1 MLEFDFETSLD
12 RAQHEP
18 ETRRALLLREAER
31 LFAAE
36 GYDRVTVRGVAA
48 AAGVNVATLH
58 LHWKNKA
65 TLYEAVC
72 RLHAR
77 HLLALVSEIVSQAS
91 DLDTGK
97 QVDLLIDNLVAL
109 FARHPAIAPMAVE
122 SFSGQAPP
130 SLATLFN
137 HDVHVVSLVEDRIRE
152 RMSRERAREFEPVLV
167 LFSGLYVAI
176 TLFCDSPIQ
185 RALLGGSVYE
195 DAEVRERAARFLR
208 GAMRALIGANS

>member
-1 MLEFDFETSLD
+1 MLAFDFDTSLD
-12 RAQHEP
+12 RSQHEP
-18 ETRRALLLREAER
+18 ETRRACVLREAER
-31 LFAAE
+31 LFAAQ
-36 GYDRVTVRGVAA
+36 GYDRVTVRGVSD

-77 HLLALVSEIVSQAS
+77 HLVELVAEVATQA
-91 DLDTGK
+91 DRLDTGA
-97 QVDLLIDNLVAL
+97 QVDLLVDNVVAL

-130 SLATLFN
+130 DLPTLMD
-137 HDVHVVSLVEDRIRE
+137 HDVQVVSFVEAEIRK
-152 RMSRERAREFEPVLV
+152 RMTPERADEFEPVLV
-167 LFSGLYVAI
+167 LFSGLYTAA
-176 TLFCDSPIQ
+176 TLFCDSPVQ

-195 DAEVRERAARFLR
+195 DPDVRERAARFLR
-208 GAMRALIGANS
+208 GTLRALIGADT